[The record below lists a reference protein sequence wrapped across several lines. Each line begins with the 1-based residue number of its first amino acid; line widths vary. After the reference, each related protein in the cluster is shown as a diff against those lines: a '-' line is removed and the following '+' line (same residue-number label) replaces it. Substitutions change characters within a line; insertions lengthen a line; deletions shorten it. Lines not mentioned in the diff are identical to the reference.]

1 MKDWKYMKGYEGRKI
16 VDPRTID
23 LTKLKTDKA
32 IIKAFAELD
41 AASHFRAED
50 KPGKLASDMHR
61 ALAGQVRAIF
71 EKAGWHAHIFKTGSA
86 ECNCRRDLYVFE
98 MAGSIEVHQ
107 VPFSDKWNI
116 ALKDEELFDDGE
128 KLWPMNITLGLLKK
142 RIGQDTINLPE
153 LFEENKIDE
162 GTAAIIAKIMEA
174 EGLTELHE
182 VDADNH
188 TFKSGAKEYT
198 WRKDEEEA
206 EEEARE
212 SLKPDDE
219 LWRMA
224 VQSGHTKKSLE
235 EWVEEV
241 ITSDGWAH
249 VLCTYDG
256 TYDAL
261 DDGTVYWRVN

>member
-1 MKDWKYMKGYEGRKI
+1 MKDWKYVKGYEGRKI

-32 IIKAFAELD
+32 IIKAFAELG
-41 AASHFRAED
+41 ASSHFRPED
-50 KPGKLASDMHR
+50 RLGNLAYDMHR
-61 ALAGQVRAIF
+61 SLADQVRAIF

-86 ECNCRRDLYVFE
+86 EWNCRRDLYIFE
-98 MAGSIEVHQ
+98 MAGSIEVSE
-107 VPFSDKWNI
+107 VLFSDSSNI
-116 ALKDEELFDDGE
+116 ALKDDELFDDGE
-128 KLWPMNITLGLLKK
+128 KLWPMTITLGLLKK
-142 RIGQDTINLPE
+142 RIGQDIVNLKE
-153 LFEENKIDE
+153 MVEKGEIDKD
-162 GTAAIIAKIMEA
+162 AAVIIAKIMEA
-174 EGLTELHE
+174 EGLAELHE
-182 VDADNH
+182 VDAGNR

-198 WRKDEEEA
+198 WRKNEEEA

-224 VQSGHTKKSLE
+224 VQSGYTKKGLE

-261 DDGTVYWRVN
+261 DDGIVFWRVN